1 MTDDRQRLL
10 TKVPQETGQIGEKIL
25 VLIAPARARPFAIP
39 MATQIDRHCVL
50 DRQTPGNQ
58 RHDKIV
64 PASSLVAHAVDKNE
78 SFLLGIAPLPIVKFK
93 SIVIEVMV
101 SEFQIHRPFVAAFR
115 HVSETAG
122 RAVYGEIFRA
132 PVVKRHGARPDLLV
146 KNYLLPS
153 FESFFDVISNSSS

>member
-1 MTDDRQRLL
+1 
-10 TKVPQETGQIGEKIL
+10 
-25 VLIAPARARPFAIP
+25 VLIATGCARPFAIP

-58 RHDKIV
+58 RHNKIV
-64 PASSLVAHAVDKNE
+64 PASPLVAHAVDKNE
-78 SFLLGIAPLPIVKFK
+78 SLLLGIAPLPIVKFK

-115 HVSETAG
+115 SVRETTG
-122 RAVYGEIFRA
+122 RAVYGEMFRA
-132 PVVKRHGARPDLLV
+132 PVVKRHGARPALPL

-153 FESFFDVISNSSS
+153 FESFFDAI